1 MTQQITKNEAFPE
14 IKDYEI
20 QAKVGQGGIAEIFR
34 ARQKSLDRP
43 VAIKILFPELTND
56 PDIVRRFDRES
67 TTIAAL
73 NHPNIVHVIDKGIA
87 DGRYYFVMEYV
98 DGTSFKEI
106 IHSDDY
112 STRDKMDII
121 VMVLKGLD
129 YAHKNGVIHRDI
141 KPANILID
149 SQGNTLIADFGI
161 AQILKKTDHEM
172 THSDVVMGTLAYMS
186 PEQRES
192 STKVD
197 LTTDIYAVGIM
208 IYEILVGKR
217 PMGRFKL
224 PSEINANISKRFDDI
239 ISRCLA
245 EDPLE
250 RYQSAVELKDDLLNL
265 MSGRGRATTVPKTGI
280 GGAESFIG
288 KCQFLDTI
296 RESKYSSTML
306 VENKETHERYVIK
319 KNEKSSAGLR
329 EARLLANLRHKNII
343 DIFGAGGDLRRLV
356 VMMEY
361 APGGSLADRMVKT
374 YSYEKALEII
384 AEAAEGLDFAHK
396 SNIIHGN
403 LRPSNILFTKED
415 RLKLTDF
422 GLPPHYTMVEKNWYA
437 PPERRA
443 GKQGDI
449 YALGVILYQML
460 LGKNPAYDRAGKL
473 FFGAMQKAIPA
484 PLQNI
489 LNKMLAIRMT
499 ARYKGT
505 DEFLYD
511 CEEFRNSIISHQ
523 TPLAKEAPQ
532 KEFWSMKKIL
542 PYAVS
547 VAALAIIIVLII
559 IFSK

>member
-1 MTQQITKNEAFPE
+1 MTQQITKSEAFPE

-87 DGRYYFVMEYV
+87 NGRYYFVMEYV

-106 IHSDDY
+106 IHSGDY

-161 AQILKKTDHEM
+161 AQILKKSDHEM

-197 LTTDIYAVGIM
+197 LTTDIYAIGIM
-208 IYEILVGKR
+208 LYEILVGKR

-245 EDPLE
+245 EDPRE

-265 MSGRGRATTVPKTGI
+265 MSGRGRAATVPKTGI

-319 KNEKSSAGLR
+319 KNEKSSTGLK
-329 EARLLANLRHKNII
+329 EARLLSKLRHKNII

-374 YSYEKALEII
+374 YSCEKALEIV

-396 SNIIHGN
+396 NNIIHGN

-473 FFGAMQKAIPA
+473 FFGAMQKSIPA

-511 CEEFRNSIISHQ
+511 WEEFRNSIISRQ
-523 TPLAKEAPQ
+523 TPLAKESPQ
-532 KEFWSMKKIL
+532 NGFWSKKKIL
-542 PYAVS
+542 PYAISIV
-547 VAALAIIIVLII
+547 ALAIIIALVM